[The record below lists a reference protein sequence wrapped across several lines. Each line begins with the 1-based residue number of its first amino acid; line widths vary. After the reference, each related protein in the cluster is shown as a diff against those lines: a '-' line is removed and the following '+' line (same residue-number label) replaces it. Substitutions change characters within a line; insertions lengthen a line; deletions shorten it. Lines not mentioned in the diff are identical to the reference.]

1 MQGTCLEEVL
11 ATMLCW
17 YWKAKTMGSEHEAGQ
32 EGHGLTTLKN
42 EVISVPAQARM
53 SPLPPPKCSQFFLNF
68 LTTFFLIVT
77 LSNDLLFR
85 CPTPAYLSLWT
96 PLPNPF

>member
-53 SPLPPPKCSQFFLNF
+53 SPLPPPEMQPIFPQFSDDL
-68 LTTFFLIVT
+68 FFNRHPQQRP
-77 LSNDLLFR
+77 SF
-85 CPTPAYLSLWT
+85 
-96 PLPNPF
+96 